1 MEESPTLGKRKEPET
16 EQSTVTETPSQGS
29 TPKRQREPE
38 DSERLVTPI
47 QQSTPTGKSEPDDL
61 EVTRT
66 PNQESLRNQSNLTRT
81 CIHEVAVPS
90 GYTSTKVESI
100 HGTLSNPMY
109 NGKMA
114 KTYPFTLDPF
124 QRVSVACLER
134 NESVLVSAHTSAG
147 KTAVAEYAI
156 AMAFREKQRVLYT
169 SPLKALSNQKYRE
182 LSQEFKD
189 VGLMTGDVTL
199 SPNASCLVMTTEI
212 LRGMLYRGSEV
223 LKEVAWVIFDE
234 IHYMK
239 DRERGVV
246 WEESIIFLPPA
257 IKMVFLSAT
266 MSNAT
271 EFAEWICNIHKQ
283 PCHVVYTDFRPTPL
297 QHYVF
302 PVGGNGLYLVV
313 DENEQ
318 FREDNFLKLQDTFSK
333 QKLGDINRSVNGR
346 ASGRIAKGGNA
357 SGGSDISKIVKMI
370 MERKF
375 QPVIIFSFSRREC
388 EQHAMSMSKLD
399 FNSQEEKDTVQEVFR
414 NAIQCLNE
422 EDRNLP
428 AIELM
433 LPLLQRGIA
442 VHHSG
447 LLPVIK
453 ELVEILFQEG
463 LVKAL
468 FATETFAMGLNMPA
482 KTVVF
487 TAVKKWDGDSHRLI
501 GSGEYIQMSGRAGR
515 RGKDERGICII
526 MIDEQMEMNALKDM
540 VLGKPAPLVSTF
552 RLSYYSILNLMS
564 RAEGQFTAEHV
575 IKNSFH
581 QFQYEKALPDIG
593 NKVSKLEQEATMLDA
608 SGEAEVADYH
618 KLKLDIAQL
627 EKKLM
632 GEITRP
638 ERVLYNLRPGRLV
651 KIREG
656 GTDWGW
662 GVVVNVVKRPSTG
675 VGSLPSRGGGYIVD
689 TLLHCS
695 PGSSENSSRP
705 KPCPPRPGEKGE
717 MHVVPVQLPLISALS
732 KLMIS
737 IPPDLRPLEARQSI
751 LLALQELNTRFPQGL
766 PKLNPVKDMG
776 IEDSEI
782 VELVNQ
788 IEELERKLYAHPLN
802 KSQDVHQMRSFQRK
816 AEVNHEIQQLRSKM
830 RDSQLQKF
838 RDELKNRSRVLKK
851 LGHIDADGVVQLKG
865 RAACLIDTGDEL
877 LVTELMFNGTFNDLD
892 HHQIAALSSCF
903 IPGDKSSEQIQLRTE
918 LGRPLQQLQ
927 ESARRIAEIQHEC
940 KLDVNVDEYVESTVR
955 PYLMDVIYS
964 WSKGANFEEVI
975 QMTDIFEGSII
986 RSARRL
992 DEFLNQLRT
1001 AAQAV
1006 GEANLENKFASAS
1019 ESLRRGIMFANS
1031 LYL

>member
-1 MEESPTLGKRKEPET
+1 MEEPETLGKRKVAENSKLSDETTTQEPT
-16 EQSTVTETPSQGS
+16 TKRRNSQ
-29 TPKRQREPE
+29 KRAC
-38 DSERLVTPI
+38 V
-47 QQSTPTGKSEPDDL
+47 
-61 EVTRT
+61 
-66 PNQESLRNQSNLTRT
+66 
-81 CIHEVAVPS
+81 HEVAVPN
-90 GYTSTKVESI
+90 GYTPTKEELI
-100 HGTLSNPMY
+100 HGTLDNPVF
-109 NGKMA
+109 NGDMA
-114 KTYPFTLDPF
+114 KTYPFQLDPF
-124 QRVSVACLER
+124 QSVSVACLER
-134 NESVLVSAHTSAG
+134 KESILVSAHTSAG

-156 AMAFREKQRVLYT
+156 AMAFRDKQRVIYT

-182 LSQEFKD
+182 LQHEFQD

-212 LRGMLYRGSEV
+212 LRAMLYRGSEV
-223 LKEVAWVIFDE
+223 LKEVSWVIFDE

-271 EFAEWICNIHKQ
+271 EFAEWICYLHKQ

-297 QHYVF
+297 QHYAF
-302 PVGGNGLYLVV
+302 PMGGSGLYLVV
-313 DENEQ
+313 DDNEQ
-318 FREDNFLKLQDTFSK
+318 FREDNFIKMQDTFPKPKSIDGK
-333 QKLGDINRSVNGR
+333 RSANGKSGGR
-346 ASGRIAKGGNA
+346 AAKG
-357 SGGSDISKIVKMI
+357 SGGSGDSDVYKIVKMI

-388 EQHAMSMSKLD
+388 EQHALSMSKLD
-399 FNSQEEKDTVQEVFR
+399 FNTDEEKEVVEQVFN

-422 EDRNLP
+422 EDRSLP

-453 ELVEILFQEG
+453 ELVELLFQEG

-487 TAVKKWDGDSHRLI
+487 TAVKKWDGDSHRYI

-526 MIDEQMEMNALKDM
+526 MIDEQMEMNTLRDM
-540 VLGKPAPLVSTF
+540 MLGKPAPLLSTF
-552 RLSYYSILNLMS
+552 RLSYYTILNLLS

-575 IKNSFH
+575 IRHSFH
-581 QFQYEKALPDIG
+581 QFQYEKALPDIE
-593 NKVSKLEQEATMLDA
+593 NKVSKLEEEAAILNA
-608 SGEAEVADYH
+608 SGEAEVAEYDN
-618 KLKLDIAQL
+618 LKLAIAPL

-632 GEITRP
+632 SEIIRP
-638 ERVLYNLRPGRLV
+638 ERVLCFLDTGRLV

-656 GTDWGW
+656 GIDWGW
-662 GVVVNVVKRPSTG
+662 GVVVNVVKKSSVGTGST
-675 VGSLPSRGGGYIVD
+675 SSHGGAYIVD

-695 PGSSENSSRP
+695 TGLSENGAKP

-732 KLMIS
+732 SLRIQVPS
-737 IPPDLRPLEARQSI
+737 DLRPLEARQSI
-751 LLALQELNTRFPQGL
+751 LLAVQELSSRFPLGF
-766 PKLNPVKDMG
+766 PKLHPVKDMN
-776 IEDSEI
+776 IQDTEI
-782 VELVNQ
+782 VDLVSQ
-788 IEELERKLYAHPLN
+788 IEEVEQKLLAHPMH
-802 KSQDVHQMRSFQRK
+802 KSQDDQQIKSFQRK
-816 AEVNHEIQQLRSKM
+816 AEVNYEIQQFKSKM

-838 RDELKNRSRVLKK
+838 RDELRNRSRVLKK

-892 HHQIAALSSCF
+892 HHQVAALASCF
-903 IPGDKSSEQIQLRTE
+903 IPVDKSNEQVNLRNE
-918 LGRPLQQLQ
+918 LTKPLQQLQ
-927 ESARRIAEIQHEC
+927 DSARKIAEIQHEC
-940 KLDVNVDEYVESTVR
+940 KLEINVEEYVESTIR
-955 PYLMDVIYS
+955 PSLMDVIYS
-964 WSKGANFEEVI
+964 WSKGASFAEII

-992 DEFLNQLRT
+992 DEFLNQLR
-1001 AAQAV
+1001 AAAEAV
-1006 GEANLENKFASAS
+1006 GESSLESKFAAAS

>member
-1 MEESPTLGKRKEPET
+1 MELSPTLGKRKLPE
-16 EQSTVTETPSQGS
+16 ENSEVSEASKQEIPS
-29 TPKRQREPE
+29 KR
-38 DSERLVTPI
+38 
-47 QQSTPTGKSEPDDL
+47 
-61 EVTRT
+61 
-66 PNQESLRNQSNLTRT
+66 RNLART
-81 CIHEVAVPS
+81 CVHEVAVPS
-90 GYTSTKVESI
+90 GYTSSKDESI
-100 HGTLSNPMY
+100 HGTLSNPVY
-109 NGKMA
+109 NGEMA
-114 KTYPFTLDPF
+114 KTYLFNLDPF
-124 QRVSVACLER
+124 QQVSVACLER

-156 AMAFREKQRVLYT
+156 AMAFRDKQRVIYT

-182 LSQEFKD
+182 LSQEFSD

-223 LKEVAWVIFDE
+223 LKEVSWVIFDE

-257 IKMVFLSAT
+257 IKMIFLSAT

-271 EFAEWICNIHKQ
+271 EFAEWICNLHKQ

-302 PVGGNGLYLVV
+302 PMGGLGLYLVV

-318 FREDNFLKLQDTFSK
+318 FREDNFVKLQDTFSK
-333 QKLGDINRSVNGR
+333 QKQGDGNKSAN
-346 ASGRIAKGGNA
+346 AKPSGRIAKGGTA
-357 SGGSDISKIVKMI
+357 SGGSDIYKIVKMI

-399 FNSQEEKDTVQEVFR
+399 FNTKEEKDVVEQVFQ
-414 NAIQCLNE
+414 NAILCLNE

-447 LLPVIK
+447 LLPIIK
-453 ELVEILFQEG
+453 ELVELLFQEG

-487 TAVKKWDGDSHRLI
+487 TSVKKWDGDSHRYI

-526 MIDEQMEMNALKDM
+526 MIDEQMEMNTLKDM

-593 NKVSKLEQEATMLDA
+593 KKVSKLEEEVAMLDA
-608 SGEAEVADYH
+608 SGEAEVAEYH
-618 KLKLDIAQL
+618 KLKLDIVQL
-627 EKKLM
+627 EKKM
-632 GEITRP
+632 MAEMTRP
-638 ERVLYNLRPGRLV
+638 ERVLYFLLPGRLV
-651 KIREG
+651 KVREG

-662 GVVVNVVKRPSTG
+662 GVVVNVVKKPPAAL
-675 VGSLPSRGGGYIVD
+675 GSLPPALSSSRGSSYIVD

-695 PGSSENSSRP
+695 LGSSENGSRP

-717 MHVVPVQLPLISALS
+717 MHVVPVQLPLIAALS
-732 KLMIS
+732 KLRIS
-737 IPPDLRPLEARQSI
+737 VPSDLRPVEARQSI
-751 LLALQELNTRFPQGL
+751 LIAVQELGKRFPQGL

-776 IEDSEI
+776 IGEPEY

-788 IEELERKLYAHPLN
+788 IGELEQKLVAHPLH
-802 KSQDVHQMRSFQRK
+802 KSQDDHQIRCFQRK
-816 AEVNHEIQQLRSKM
+816 AEVNHEIQQLKSKL

-838 RDELKNRSRVLKK
+838 RDELRNRSRVLKK
-851 LGHIDADGVVQLKG
+851 LGHIDSDGVVQLKG

-892 HHQIAALSSCF
+892 HHQIAALASCF
-903 IPGDKSSEQIQLRTE
+903 IPGDKSNEQIHLRAE
-918 LGRPLQQLQ
+918 LARPLQQLQ
-927 ESARRIAEIQHEC
+927 DSARRIAEIQHEC
-940 KLDVNVDEYVESTVR
+940 KLEVNVDEYVEAAVR
-955 PYLMDVIYS
+955 PSLMDVIYC
-964 WSKGANFEEVI
+964 WSKGASFAEVV

-986 RSARRL
+986 RLARRL
-992 DEFLNQLRT
+992 DEFLNQLR
-1001 AAQAV
+1001 AAASAV
-1006 GEANLENKFASAS
+1006 GEAGLENKFAAGS

>member
-1 MEESPTLGKRKEPET
+1 MEGSPSLGKRKLSEENLGN
-16 EQSTVTETPSQGS
+16 EAKE
-29 TPKRQREPE
+29 E
-38 DSERLVTPI
+38 DPVLKKP
-47 QQSTPTGKSEPDDL
+47 
-61 EVTRT
+61 
-66 PNQESLRNQSNLTRT
+66 NLTRK
-81 CIHEVAVPS
+81 CVHEVAVPS
-90 GYTSTKVESI
+90 GYSVVKDESI
-100 HGTLSNPMY
+100 HGTLSDPVFT
-109 NGKMA
+109 GTMA
-114 KTYPFTLDPF
+114 KTYQFTLDPF
-124 QRVSVACLER
+124 QSVSVACLER

-156 AMAFREKQRVLYT
+156 AMSFRDKQRVIYT

-182 LSQEFKD
+182 LSQEFTD

-302 PVGGNGLYLVV
+302 PVGGSGLYLVV
-313 DENEQ
+313 DENES
-318 FREDNFLKLQDTFSK
+318 FREDNYVKLQDTFAKPK
-333 QKLGDINRSVNGR
+333 QNDGNRSGNGK
-346 ASGRIAKGGNA
+346 ANGRIAKGGSG
-357 SGGSDISKIVKMI
+357 SGGSDIYKIVKMI

-399 FNSQEEKDTVQEVFR
+399 FNSQEEKDIVEQVFR
-414 NAIQCLNE
+414 NAILCLNE
-422 EDRNLP
+422 EDRTLP

-447 LLPVIK
+447 LLPIIK
-453 ELVEILFQEG
+453 ELVELLFQEG

-487 TAVKKWDGDSHRLI
+487 SSVKKWDGDSHRYI

-515 RGKDERGICII
+515 RGKDDRGICII
-526 MIDEQMEMNALKDM
+526 MIDEQMEMNTLKDM

-564 RAEGQFTAEHV
+564 RASGQFTAEHV

-593 NKVSKLEQEATMLDA
+593 NKVSELEKEAAMLDA
-608 SGEAEVADYH
+608 SGEAQVAEYH
-618 KLKLDIAQL
+618 NLKLEIGHL
-627 EKKLM
+627 EKKM
-632 GEITRP
+632 MTEITRP
-638 ERVLYNLRPGRLV
+638 ERVLYYLLPGRLV
-651 KIREG
+651 KVREG

-662 GVVVNVVKRPSTG
+662 GVVVNVVKNPSAASGT
-675 VGSLPSRGGGYIVD
+675 LPPALSSSRGCSYIVD

-695 PGSSENSSRP
+695 LGSNENGARP

-717 MHVVPVQLPLISALS
+717 MHVVPVQLALISTLS
-732 KLMIS
+732 KIRIS
-737 IPPDLRPLEARQSI
+737 VPSDLRPAEVRQSI
-751 LLALQELNTRFPQGL
+751 LLAVQELGKRFPQGL

-776 IEDSEI
+776 IEEPEL

-788 IEELERKLYAHPLN
+788 IETIEKQMMSHPLY
-802 KSQDVHQMRSFQRK
+802 KSQDENQIKCFQRK
-816 AEVNHEIQQLRSKM
+816 AEVNHEIQQLKTKM

-838 RDELKNRSRVLKK
+838 RNELKNRSRVLKK

-877 LVTELMFNGTFNDLD
+877 LVTELMFNGTFNNLD
-892 HHQIAALSSCF
+892 HHQIAALASCF
-903 IPGDKSSEQIQLRTE
+903 IPGDRSSEQIHLRAE
-918 LGRPLQQLQ
+918 LNKPLQQLQ
-927 ESARRIAEIQHEC
+927 DSARRIAEIQHEC
-940 KLDVNVDEYVESTVR
+940 KLEVVVDEYVEAAVR
-955 PYLMDVIYS
+955 PFLMDVIYC
-964 WSKGANFEEVI
+964 WSKGASFAEVI

-986 RSARRL
+986 RLARRL
-992 DEFLNQLRT
+992 DEFLNQLR
-1001 AAQAV
+1001 AAAHAV
-1006 GEANLENKFASAS
+1006 GEVDLEGKFTAAS

>member
-1 MEESPTLGKRKEPET
+1 MEESPTLGKRKLPE
-16 EQSTVTETPSQGS
+16 EISEVKQ
-29 TPKRQREPE
+29 TPK
-38 DSERLVTPI
+38 
-47 QQSTPTGKSEPDDL
+47 
-61 EVTRT
+61 
-66 PNQESLRNQSNLTRT
+66 QEESASKRRNLTRT
-81 CIHEVAVPS
+81 CVHEAAVPV
-90 GYTSTKVESI
+90 GYTSNKDESV
-100 HGTLSNPMY
+100 HGTLSNPVY

-124 QRVSVACLER
+124 QQVSVACLER

-147 KTAVAEYAI
+147 KTAVAEYSI
-156 AMAFREKQRVLYT
+156 AMAFRDKQRVIYT

-182 LSQEFKD
+182 LSQEFSD

-246 WEESIIFLPPA
+246 WEESIIFLPTA

-271 EFAEWICNIHKQ
+271 EFAEWICNLHKQ

-302 PVGGNGLYLVV
+302 PIGGSGLYLVV

-318 FREDNFLKLQDTFSK
+318 FREDNFVKLQDSFTK
-333 QKLGDINRSVNGR
+333 QKQGVGSKSVNSKT
-346 ASGRIAKGGNA
+346 SGRIAKGGNA
-357 SGGSDISKIVKMI
+357 SGGSDIFKIVKMI

-399 FNSQEEKDTVQEVFR
+399 FNTKEEKDVVEQVFR
-414 NAIQCLNE
+414 NAVLCLNE

-447 LLPVIK
+447 LLPIIK
-453 ELVEILFQEG
+453 ELVELLFQEG

-487 TAVKKWDGDSHRLI
+487 TAVKKWDGDSHRFI

-515 RGKDERGICII
+515 RGKDDRGICII
-526 MIDEQMEMNALKDM
+526 MIDEQMEMNTLRDM

-575 IKNSFH
+575 ISNSFH

-593 NKVSKLEQEATMLDA
+593 KKVSKLEHEAAMLDA
-608 SGEAEVADYH
+608 SGEAEVAEYH
-618 KLKLDIAQL
+618 KLRLDIAQL
-627 EKKLM
+627 EKKM
-632 GEITRP
+632 MSEITRP
-638 ERVLYNLRPGRLV
+638 ERVLYFLLPGRLV
-651 KIREG
+651 KVREG

-662 GVVVNVVKRPSTG
+662 GVVVNVVKKAPTGGTLPSAL
-675 VGSLPSRGGGYIVD
+675 SSSRGGGYIVD

-695 PGSSENSSRP
+695 PGSTENGSRP
-705 KPCPPRPGEKGE
+705 KPCPPHPGEKGE
-717 MHVVPVQLPLISALS
+717 MHVVPVQLSLISALS
-732 KLMIS
+732 KLRIS

-751 LLALQELNTRFPQGL
+751 LLAVQELGTRFPQGL

-776 IEDSEI
+776 IEDPEF

-788 IEELERKLYAHPLN
+788 IEELERKLFAHPLH
-802 KSQDVHQMRSFQRK
+802 KCQDENQIRSFQRK
-816 AEVNHEIQQLRSKM
+816 AEVNHEIQQLKTKM

-892 HHQIAALSSCF
+892 HHQVAALASCF
-903 IPGDKSSEQIQLRTE
+903 IPGDKSTEQIHLRTE
-918 LGRPLQQLQ
+918 LAKPLQQLQ
-927 ESARRIAEIQHEC
+927 DSARRIAEIQHEC
-940 KLDVNVDEYVESTVR
+940 KLEVNVDEYVESTAR
-955 PYLMDVIYS
+955 PYLMDVIYC
-964 WSKGANFEEVI
+964 WSKGATFAEVI

-992 DEFLNQLRT
+992 DEFLNQLR
-1001 AAQAV
+1001 AAANAV
-1006 GEANLENKFASAS
+1006 GEANLENKFAAAS

>member
-1 MEESPTLGKRKEPET
+1 MEESPTLGKRKLFE
-16 EQSTVTETPSQGS
+16 
-29 TPKRQREPE
+29 E
-38 DSERLVTPI
+38 DSEVPC
-47 QQSTPTGKSEPDDL
+47 
-61 EVTRT
+61 
-66 PNQESLRNQSNLTRT
+66 QESPAKRRNSART
-81 CIHEVAVPS
+81 CVHEVAVPS
-90 GYTSTKVESI
+90 GYTSTKDESV
-100 HGTLSNPMY
+100 HGTLSNPVY
-109 NGKMA
+109 NGEMA
-114 KTYPFTLDPF
+114 KTYPFNIDPF
-124 QRVSVACLER
+124 QQVSVACLER

-156 AMAFREKQRVLYT
+156 AMAFREKQRVIYT

-182 LSQEFKD
+182 LSQEFSD
-189 VGLMTGDVTL
+189 VGLMTGDVTI

-302 PVGGNGLYLVV
+302 PVGGSGLYLVV

-318 FREDNFLKLQDTFSK
+318 FKEDSFMKLQDTFAK
-333 QKLGDINRSVNGR
+333 QKQGNGNRSANSKSG
-346 ASGRIAKGGNA
+346 GRIARSGNA
-357 SGGSDISKIVKMI
+357 SGGSDIYKIVKMV

-388 EQHAMSMSKLD
+388 EQHAMSMVKLD
-399 FNSQEEKDTVQEVFR
+399 FNTEEEKDAVEQVFK
-414 NAIQCLNE
+414 NAILCLNE

-447 LLPVIK
+447 LLPIIK
-453 ELVEILFQEG
+453 ELVELLFQEG

-487 TAVKKWDGDSHRLI
+487 TSVKKWDGDSHRFI

-515 RGKDERGICII
+515 RGKDERGLCII
-526 MIDEQMEMNALKDM
+526 MVDEQMEKNTLKDM
-540 VLGKPAPLVSTF
+540 VLGRPAPLVSTF
-552 RLSYYSILNLMS
+552 RLSYYTILNLMS

-581 QFQYEKALPDIG
+581 QFQYEKALPDMG
-593 NKVSKLEQEATMLDA
+593 KKVSKLEEEAALLDA
-608 SGEAEVADYH
+608 SGESEVAEYH
-618 KLKLDIAQL
+618 KLKLDIAQI
-627 EKKLM
+627 EKKM
-632 GEITRP
+632 MTEITRP
-638 ERVLYNLRPGRLV
+638 ERVLYFLLPGRLV

-662 GVVVNVVKRPSTG
+662 GVVVNVVKKPPAAL
-675 VGSLPSRGGGYIVD
+675 GSLPASLSSSRCASYIVD
-689 TLLHCS
+689 TLLRCS
-695 PGSSENSSRP
+695 IGSSENGSRP

-717 MHVVPVQLPLISALS
+717 MHVVPVELPLISALS
-732 KLMIS
+732 KLRIC
-737 IPPDLRPLEARQSI
+737 IPSDLRPVEARQSI
-751 LLALQELNTRFPQGL
+751 LLAVQELEKRFPQGL

-776 IEDSEI
+776 IDDAEI

-788 IEELERKLYAHPLN
+788 IEELEQKLFAHPLH
-802 KSQDVHQMRSFQRK
+802 KSQDENQIRSFQRK
-816 AEVNHEIQQLRSKM
+816 AEVNHEIQQLKSKM
-830 RDSQLQKF
+830 RESQIQKF

-851 LGHIDADGVVQLKG
+851 LGHIDSDGVVQLKG

-892 HHQIAALSSCF
+892 HHQIAALASCF
-903 IPGDKSSEQIQLRTE
+903 IPGDRSTEQIQLRAE
-918 LGRPLQQLQ
+918 LAKPLQQLRD
-927 ESARRIAEIQHEC
+927 SARRIAEIQHEC
-940 KLDVNVDEYVESTVR
+940 KLQIDVDEYVEAAVR
-955 PYLMDVIYS
+955 PFLMDVIYC
-964 WSKGANFEEVI
+964 WSKGAAFADVI

-986 RSARRL
+986 RLARRL
-992 DEFLNQLRT
+992 DEFLNQLR
-1001 AAQAV
+1001 AAAHAV
-1006 GEANLENKFASAS
+1006 GEADLEKKFAAAS

>member
-1 MEESPTLGKRKEPET
+1 MSTQMDEPETLGKRKVSE
-16 EQSTVTETPSQGS
+16 SSKLSDETP
-29 TPKRQREPE
+29 TPEPTTKRR
-38 DSERLVTPI
+38 
-47 QQSTPTGKSEPDDL
+47 
-61 EVTRT
+61 
-66 PNQESLRNQSNLTRT
+66 SLKRA
-81 CIHEVAVPS
+81 CVHEVAVPND
-90 GYTSTKVESI
+90 YTPTKEETI
-100 HGTLSNPMY
+100 HGTLDNPVF
-109 NGKMA
+109 NGDMA
-114 KTYPFTLDPF
+114 KTYPFKLDPF
-124 QRVSVACLER
+124 QSVSVACLER
-134 NESVLVSAHTSAG
+134 KESILVSAHTSAG

-156 AMAFREKQRVLYT
+156 AMAFRDKQRVIYT

-182 LSQEFKD
+182 LQHEFKD

-212 LRGMLYRGSEV
+212 LRAMLYRGSEV

-271 EFAEWICNIHKQ
+271 EFAEWICYLHKQ

-297 QHYVF
+297 QHYAF
-302 PVGGNGLYLVV
+302 PMGGSGLYLVV
-313 DENEQ
+313 DDNEQ
-318 FREDNFLKLQDTFSK
+318 FREDNFVKMQDTFPK
-333 QKLGDINRSVNGR
+333 PKSVDGKKSANGK
-346 ASGRIAKGGNA
+346 SGGRGAKGG
-357 SGGSDISKIVKMI
+357 GGPGDSDVYKIVKMI
-370 MERKF
+370 MDRKF
-375 QPVIIFSFSRREC
+375 EPVIIFSFSRREC
-388 EQHAMSMSKLD
+388 EQHALSMSKLD
-399 FNSQEEKDTVQEVFR
+399 FNTDEEKEVVEQVFN
-414 NAIQCLNE
+414 NAMQCLNE
-422 EDRNLP
+422 EDRSLP

-453 ELVEILFQEG
+453 ELVELLFQEG

-487 TAVKKWDGDSHRLI
+487 TAVKKWDGDSHRYI

-526 MIDEQMEMNALKDM
+526 MIDEQMEMNTLRDM
-540 VLGKPAPLVSTF
+540 MLGKPAPLLSTF
-552 RLSYYSILNLMS
+552 RLSYYTILNLLS

-575 IKNSFH
+575 IRHSFH
-581 QFQYEKALPDIG
+581 QFQHEKALPDIG
-593 NKVSKLEQEATMLDA
+593 NKVSKLEEEAAILNA
-608 SGEAEVADYH
+608 SGEAEVAEYH
-618 KLKLDIAQL
+618 KLQLDIAQH

-632 GEITRP
+632 SEIIRP
-638 ERVLYNLRPGRLV
+638 ERVLCFLDTGRLV

-656 GTDWGW
+656 GTEWGW
-662 GVVVNVVKRPSTG
+662 GVVVNVVKKSS
-675 VGSLPSRGGGYIVD
+675 VGTGGGYIVD

-695 PGSSENSSRP
+695 TGFSENGAKP
-705 KPCPPRPGEKGE
+705 KPCPPRSGEKGE

-732 KLMIS
+732 RLRIS
-737 IPPDLRPLEARQSI
+737 VPSDLRPVEARQSI
-751 LLALQELNTRFPQGL
+751 LLAVQELSSRFPLGF
-766 PKLNPVKDMG
+766 PKLHPVKDMN
-776 IEDSEI
+776 IQDTEI
-782 VELVNQ
+782 VDLVSQ
-788 IEELERKLYAHPLN
+788 IEEVEQKLLAHPMH
-802 KSQDVHQMRSFQRK
+802 KSQDDQQIKSFQRK
-816 AEVNHEIQQLRSKM
+816 AEVNYEIQQLKSKM

-892 HHQIAALSSCF
+892 HHQVAALASCF
-903 IPGDKSSEQIQLRTE
+903 IPVDKSNEQVNLRNE
-918 LGRPLQQLQ
+918 LTKPLQQLQ
-927 ESARRIAEIQHEC
+927 DSARKIAEIQHEC
-940 KLDVNVDEYVESTVR
+940 KLEIDVEEYVESTIR
-955 PYLMDVIYS
+955 PFLMDVIYS
-964 WSKGANFEEVI
+964 WSKGASFAEII

-992 DEFLNQLRT
+992 DEFLNQLR
-1001 AAQAV
+1001 AAADAV
-1006 GEANLENKFASAS
+1006 GESSLESKFAAAS

>member
-1 MEESPTLGKRKEPET
+1 MEIESPTLGKRREPELP
-16 EQSTVTETPSQGS
+16 VTETTSM
-29 TPKRQREPE
+29 PKKARS
-38 DSERLVTPI
+38 SER
-47 QQSTPTGKSEPDDL
+47 
-61 EVTRT
+61 
-66 PNQESLRNQSNLTRT
+66 T
-81 CIHEVAVPS
+81 CVHEVAVPS
-90 GYTSTKVESI
+90 SYVSSKDEEL
-100 HGTLSNPMY
+100 HGTLSNPLH
-109 NGKMA
+109 NGPMA
-114 KTYPFTLDPF
+114 KSYPFTLDPF
-124 QRVSVACLER
+124 QQVSIACLER

-156 AMAFREKQRVLYT
+156 AMSFRDKQRVIYT

-182 LSQEFKD
+182 LSQEFTD

-199 SPNASCLVMTTEI
+199 SPNATCLVMTTEI

-302 PVGGNGLYLVV
+302 PMGGSGLYLVV

-318 FREDNFLKLQDTFSK
+318 FREDNFLKLQDTFTK
-333 QKLGDINRSVNGR
+333 QNLGDGKRGGKGAGR
-346 ASGRIAKGGNA
+346 GGKGGNA
-357 SGGSDISKIVKMI
+357 SGGSDIYKIVKMI

-399 FNSQEEKDTVQEVFR
+399 FNSQEEKDTVEHVFQ
-414 NAIQCLNE
+414 NAVLCLNE

-453 ELVEILFQEG
+453 ELVELLFQEG

-482 KTVVF
+482 KTVIF
-487 TAVKKWDGDSHRLI
+487 TAVKKWDGDSHRYI

-526 MIDEQMEMNALKDM
+526 MIDEQMEMNNLKDM
-540 VLGKPAPLVSTF
+540 VL
-552 RLSYYSILNLMS
+552 
-564 RAEGQFTAEHV
+564 EGQFTAEHV
-575 IKNSFH
+575 IRNSFH
-581 QFQYEKALPDIG
+581 QFQYEKALPDME
-593 NKVSKLEQEATMLDA
+593 KRVSKLEQEVALLDA
-608 SGEAEVADYH
+608 SGEAQVSEYH
-618 KLKLDIAQL
+618 KLKLEIAQL
-627 EKKLM
+627 EKKIM
-632 GEITRP
+632 SKIIRP
-638 ERVLYNLRPGRLV
+638 EIILYFLVPGRLIKV
-651 KIREG
+651 REG

-662 GVVVNVVKRPSTG
+662 GVVVNVVKKPS
-675 VGSLPSRGGGYIVD
+675 GGGYIVD

-695 PGSSENSSRP
+695 PVSNENSSRP

-717 MHVVPVQLPLISALS
+717 MHVVPVQLPLISALGQ
-732 KLMIS
+732 LRVS

-751 LLALQELNTRFPQGL
+751 LLAVQELGNRFPQGL
-766 PKLNPVKDMG
+766 PKLNPVKDMDVR
-776 IEDSEI
+776 DSEI

-788 IEELERKLYAHPLN
+788 VEELEKKLFTHPMH
-802 KSQDVHQMRSFQRK
+802 KHQDMDQIKCFERK
-816 AEVNHEIQQLRSKM
+816 AEVNHEVQQLKTKM

-838 RDELKNRSRVLKK
+838 REELKNRSRVLKK

-892 HHQIAALSSCF
+892 HHQVAALASCF
-903 IPGDKSSEQIQLRTE
+903 IPGDKSTEQIQLRTE
-918 LGRPLQQLQ
+918 LARPLQQLQ
-927 ESARRIAEIQHEC
+927 DSARRIAEIQHEC
-940 KLDVNVDEYVESTVR
+940 KLDINVNEYVDSTVR
-955 PYLMDVIYS
+955 PFLMDVIYS
-964 WSKGANFEEVI
+964 WSKGANFADVI

-992 DEFLNQLRT
+992 DEFLNQLR
-1001 AAQAV
+1001 AAANAV
-1006 GEANLENKFASAS
+1006 GEADLEKKFAAAS